1 MASSTGPISSLSE
14 LFELMTPDERERF
27 DETQLIYSAATGK
40 RPLRQAI
47 ADLHG
52 VGVDEVQIVTG
63 ASEALLILF
72 FLAAESGANV
82 LLPFPGYPPTAVGGA
97 ITWSRNAVLSSS
109 TRE

>member
-1 MASSTGPISSLSE
+1 
-14 LFELMTPDERERF
+14 MTPDERERF
-27 DETQLIYSAATGK
+27 DETQLVYSAATGK

-63 ASEALLILF
+63 ASEALLSLF
-72 FLAAESGANV
+72 FMAAQAWRERS
-82 LLPFPGYPPTAVGGA
+82 PTVSRLSADCCRGA
-97 ITWSRNAVLSSS
+97 ITWSRNAVLQSS